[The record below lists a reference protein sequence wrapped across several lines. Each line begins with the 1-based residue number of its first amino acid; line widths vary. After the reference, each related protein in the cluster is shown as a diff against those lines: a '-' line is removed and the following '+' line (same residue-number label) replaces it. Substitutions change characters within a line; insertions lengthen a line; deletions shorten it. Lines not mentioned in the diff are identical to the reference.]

1 MMQDGKSKRA
11 ESRETKHR
19 VNGTSVVLI
28 RDGQGQEPLW
38 LITIQG
44 AIAGEGLSTVCS
56 RCYPS
61 LPAPR
66 LDLVTAVRAP
76 VIRNGN
82 PQTDTRIRHDTIS
95 SLICTECICAN
106 GSCLCAGEQP
116 ALAYGLTS
124 YLCNVPGPTQLTA
137 CSPPSPLTQESL
149 ASFGCC
155 QCWR

>member
-56 RCYPS
+56 RC
-61 LPAPR
+61 
-66 LDLVTAVRAP
+66 
-76 VIRNGN
+76 
-82 PQTDTRIRHDTIS
+82 
-95 SLICTECICAN
+95 
-106 GSCLCAGEQP
+106 
-116 ALAYGLTS
+116 
-124 YLCNVPGPTQLTA
+124 
-137 CSPPSPLTQESL
+137 
-149 ASFGCC
+149 
-155 QCWR
+155 